1 MMMKYLGTKF
11 GKKFL
16 FNSIILGGVKN
27 KGLNKF
33 FKKIILKTTPM
44 GRMIELKEILPLVNF
59 LLDEEN
65 KHTNAQNIPLD
76 GGWLSW

>member
-1 MMMKYLGTKF
+1 
-11 GKKFL
+11 
-16 FNSIILGGVKN
+16 
-27 KGLNKF
+27 
-33 FKKIILKTTPM
+33 M
-44 GRMIELKEILPLVNF
+44 GRMIELKEILPLVKF